1 MGAQMSRAL
10 SIEADWERLNS
21 PVPEERACFAAI
33 GIRYHEIWLS
43 EAEDAS
49 VKRVRQKVY
58 LSGYKLAEWL
68 AWNWWR
74 LRWEPRRR
82 STDWAMAHR
91 LTTVGGGYVWPNN
104 TISSDGERVLITA
117 QPTQPRPAEP
127 LRYIASV
134 ATVVPAAE
142 FEAAVDAFIE
152 QVRGQLLAEGI
163 NGSNLEQIWSDVLSE
178 RSDDEAKRK
187 RHFEALLGFDPDEA
201 NVNVIERL
209 IRDSNELGELSTAEL
224 AADDPGL
231 FWTVLDCELWLMPL
245 AQKRIRGML

>member
-21 PVPEERACFAAI
+21 RVPEERACFAAI

-91 LTTVGGGYVWPNN
+91 LTTVGGGYVWPNI

-178 RSDDEAKRK
+178 RSDDEAKTPFRGAARIRSGRSECK
-187 RHFEALLGFDPDEA
+187 RHRTTDP
-201 NVNVIERL
+201 
-209 IRDSNELGELSTAEL
+209 
-224 AADDPGL
+224 
-231 FWTVLDCELWLMPL
+231 
-245 AQKRIRGML
+245 